1 MNNFNYKFCRGA
13 AVLLMATSLSGC
25 GMWSRLQQVGQEPP
39 LAPIT
44 NPVEAKNYEPVSM
57 PMPQVNDAKGGANS
71 LWKPGSSGFF
81 KDLRASKVGDI
92 ITVKVSAK
100 DNALME
106 TRRNR
111 IAMTIKIQWE
121 SAECSVMKTILTGCF
136 RMR

>member
-57 PMPQVNDAKGGANS
+57 PMPQVNDAKICGLLRLATS
-71 LWKPGSSGFF
+71 LRLK
-81 KDLRASKVGDI
+81 
-92 ITVKVSAK
+92 
-100 DNALME
+100 
-106 TRRNR
+106 
-111 IAMTIKIQWE
+111 
-121 SAECSVMKTILTGCF
+121 F
-136 RMR
+136 RPRTML

>member
-71 LWKPGSSGFF
+71 LWKPGSSGFS
-81 KDLRASKVGDI
+81 KICGLLRLATSLRLK
-92 ITVKVSAK
+92 
-100 DNALME
+100 
-106 TRRNR
+106 
-111 IAMTIKIQWE
+111 
-121 SAECSVMKTILTGCF
+121 F
-136 RMR
+136 RPRTML